1 MIKAVHVLLLIALVL
16 FGIMGSVGARETS
29 NYVVVI
35 EIRGSIDYGIVELVK
50 EGIERAESV
59 NGILVMIL
67 DTPGGLV
74 DAAQD
79 IISLIRTSEVPVIGY
94 VYPPGKGAWS
104 AGTFILLA
112 THIAVMAPGTVIG
125 SMQPILYNPMT
136 GGYEFVNESKLLNPI
151 IEQATTLARDRG
163 RNVSIARR
171 FVTENL
177 NLDAEEAY
185 RYHIVEYIALSL
197 NDLLAKING
206 VAVQLD
212 NGEEVVIRTNNAVID
227 YYSGSLR
234 SQIIH
239 ILSDPILNGILST
252 IGIMIVLFSIIS
264 GHYIATPIGV
274 MLILLSLIGAGFSA
288 NLVSLALIFIGSL
301 ALAIELFVTPGFG
314 VLGFSGIIM
323 IALGIALMPFFTPG
337 WLISPEYQRALFWV
351 GVAFGITMGFITSII
366 VYKALK
372 ARRKPPMLKADMTGA
387 IGKSIDKLEP
397 GKEGFVFVDGE
408 YWRARSLET
417 IEPNEKVIV
426 VGKEGPFLIVRKYI
440 EEEAKA

>member
-1 MIKAVHVLLLIALVL
+1 MIKTVHIIFLIALVL
-16 FGIMGSVGARETS
+16 LGIASNVNARETS
-29 NYVVVI
+29 NYVIVI
-35 EIRGSIDYGIVELVK
+35 EIKGSIDYGIVELVK
-50 EGIERAESV
+50 EGIERAEAV

-67 DTPGGLV
+67 DTPGGMV
-74 DAAQD
+74 DAAQE

-112 THIAVMAPGTVIG
+112 THIAAMAPGTVIG
-125 SMQPILYNPMT
+125 SMQPIIYNPMT
-136 GGYEFVNESKLLNPI
+136 GGYEFVNESKILNPI

-163 RNVSIARR
+163 RNVSIAKR

-177 NLDAEEAY
+177 NLDADEAY
-185 RYHIVEYIALSL
+185 EYNIIEYVASSL
-197 NDLLAKING
+197 NDLLSKIDG
-206 VAVQLD
+206 VIVKLD
-212 NGEEVVIRTNNAVID
+212 NGDEVVLRTVNAVID

-239 ILSDPILNGILST
+239 IMSDPILNGILST

-264 GHYIATPIGV
+264 GHYIATPIGI
-274 MLILLSLIGAGFSA
+274 MLILLALIGAGFSA
-288 NLVSLALIFIGSL
+288 NLASLALIFIGAL

-337 WLISPEYQRALFWV
+337 WLISPEYQRALFWI

-366 VYKALK
+366 IYKALK
-372 ARRKPPMLKADMTGA
+372 ARRKPLLLKADMTGA
-387 IGKSIDKLEP
+387 IGRSIDKLEP
-397 GKEGFVFVDGE
+397 SKEGFVFIDGE
-408 YWRARSLET
+408 YWRARSLEF

-426 VGKEGPFLIVRKYI
+426 VGKEGPVLIVKKHV
-440 EEEAKA
+440 EEESKA

>member
-1 MIKAVHVLLLIALVL
+1 MIKTFHIIFLIVL
-16 FGIMGSVGARETS
+16 FLLGIASNVNARETA
-29 NYVVVI
+29 NYVIVI
-35 EIRGSIDYGIVELVK
+35 EIKGSIDYGIVELVK
-50 EGIERAESV
+50 EGIERAEAV

-67 DTPGGLV
+67 DTPGGMV
-74 DAAQD
+74 DAAQE

-112 THIAVMAPGTVIG
+112 THIAAMAPGTVIG
-125 SMQPILYNPMT
+125 SMQPIIYNPLT
-136 GGYEFVNESKLLNPI
+136 GEYEFVNESKILNPI

-163 RNVSIARR
+163 RNVSIAKR

-177 NLDAEEAY
+177 NLDANEAY
-185 RYHIVEYIALSL
+185 EYNIIEYVASSL
-197 NDLLAKING
+197 NDLLSKIDG
-206 VAVQLD
+206 VIVKLD
-212 NGEEVVIRTNNAVID
+212 NGEEVVLRTLNAVID

-239 ILSDPILNGILST
+239 IMSDPILNGILST

-264 GHYIATPIGV
+264 GHYIATPIGI
-274 MLILLSLIGAGFSA
+274 MLILLALIGAGFSA
-288 NLVSLALIFIGSL
+288 NLASLALIFIGSL

-351 GVAFGITMGFITSII
+351 GVAFGTTMGFITGII
-366 VYKALK
+366 IYKALK
-372 ARRKPPMLKADMTGA
+372 ARRKPLLLKADMTGA
-387 IGKSIDKLEP
+387 IGRSIDKLEP
-397 GKEGFVFVDGE
+397 GKEGFVFIDGE
-408 YWRARSLET
+408 YWRARSLEI

-426 VGKEGPFLIVRKYI
+426 VGKEGPVLIVKKYI
-440 EEEAKA
+440 EEKSKV

>member
-1 MIKAVHVLLLIALVL
+1 MIKAVHVWLLIALVL
-16 FGIMGSVGARETS
+16 LGIVGSVSARETS

-50 EGIERAESV
+50 EGIERAEAV

-74 DAAQD
+74 DAARD

-112 THIAVMAPGTVIG
+112 THIAAMAPGTVIG
-125 SMQPILYNPMT
+125 SMQPILYNPTT
-136 GGYEFVNESKLLNPI
+136 GGYEFVNESKILNPI

-163 RNVSIARR
+163 RNISIARR

-185 RYHIVEYIALSL
+185 KYHIVEYVALSL

-206 VAVQLD
+206 VTVQLD
-212 NGEEVVIRTNNAVID
+212 NGEEVVIRTDNAVID
-227 YYSGSLR
+227 HYSGSLR
-234 SQIIH
+234 SQMIH
-239 ILSDPILNGILST
+239 ILSDPILNSILST

-274 MLILLSLIGAGFSA
+274 MLILLALVGAGFSV

-301 ALAIELFVTPGFG
+301 VLAIELFVTPGFG

-372 ARRKPPMLKADMTGA
+372 ARRKPPMLKSDMTGA

-397 GKEGFVFVDGE
+397 GKEGFVYVDGE
-408 YWRARSLET
+408 YWRARSLEV
-417 IEPNEKVIV
+417 IEANEKVIV
-426 VGKEGPFLIVRKYI
+426 VGKEGPVLIVKKYI
-440 EEEAKA
+440 EDEAKA